1 MKPIK
6 TIIWVRVVKSKEVS
20 QNQPF
25 AIQPSIIVRVINSL
39 YLKISTIGLVVSFCK
54 LMITP
59 KCQTPM
65 LSKQFCLTVYAV
77 WLRWYTTGSMSGAP
91 AHIVHQRRFK
101 TLAIG
106 LQWNIEHSFLHFLF
120 NAWDISGVTPDIKL
134 RV

>member
-59 KCQTPM
+59 
-65 LSKQFCLTVYAV
+65 
-77 WLRWYTTGSMSGAP
+77 
-91 AHIVHQRRFK
+91 
-101 TLAIG
+101 
-106 LQWNIEHSFLHFLF
+106 
-120 NAWDISGVTPDIKL
+120 
-134 RV
+134 